1 MDRLQKKQRE
11 FTQAD
16 IDGVIQEQSQQRRVQ
31 EPRKPGR
38 RSAKVIDADVS
49 ALPVQ
54 ASSFNN
60 V

>member
-1 MDRLQKKQRE
+1 SPGKKKQRE

-16 IDGVIQEQSQQRRVQ
+16 INGVILEQSQQRQ
-31 EPRKPGR
+31 MQQPRKPGR
-38 RSAKVIDADVS
+38 RSAKVIDTDVS

-54 ASSFNN
+54 ASSFNK